1 MVYRVYVK
9 DTPTSSWRDSK
20 ILESDPTHG
29 QRIWKQICKRLGKAS
44 FKLVPEDK

>member
-1 MVYRVYVK
+1 MVYRVYIK

-20 ILESDPTHG
+20 ILETDLVHAQGT
-29 QRIWKQICKRLGKAS
+29 WEQICERLGKAS